1 MHEKY
6 RTVAY
11 NGPLRIRRKA
21 SNMFLGNLVTVNADV
36 DLETGQVT
44 FFVDDAS
51 LATLRAD
58 YQKKVDRLHK
68 K

>member
-1 MHEKY
+1 MHEQY

-11 NGPLRIRRKA
+11 SGPLRIRRKA
-21 SNMFLGNLVTVNADV
+21 SNRLFGNLVTVNADV

-44 FFVDDAS
+44 FFVDETS
-51 LATLRAD
+51 LAMLRAD
-58 YQKKVDRLHK
+58 YQRKIERLHK

>member
-1 MHEKY
+1 MHEQY

-11 NGPLRIRRKA
+11 NAPLRLRRKA